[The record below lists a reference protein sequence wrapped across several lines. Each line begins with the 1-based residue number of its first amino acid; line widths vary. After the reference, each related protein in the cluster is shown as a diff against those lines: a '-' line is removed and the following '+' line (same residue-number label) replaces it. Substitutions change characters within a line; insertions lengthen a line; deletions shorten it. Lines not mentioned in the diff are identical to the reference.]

1 MSEDN
6 HAGESPPASV
16 GSATAVADANA
27 GSAKT
32 RPASLTLLA
41 DNFSALRA
49 SSAPDVETFGAL
61 GGSRHVE
68 LQANPCVFS
77 SECSAVFYDE
87 VHDSIV
93 TVQPSSSGKP
103 GPPAPPRLSIS
114 VSRFAVAALF
124 SLRQPHISLR
134 QPHILQVRLQPRS
147 PATIFGCGVV
157 AASFSN
163 PPAPSTTTT
172 TTVHLDYTPCHDV

>member
-1 MSEDN
+1 MSDGN
-6 HAGESPPASV
+6 NAGEAPPASV
-16 GSATAVADANA
+16 GAATAVADANA

-32 RPASLTLLA
+32 RQHASLTLLP
-41 DNFSALRA
+41 DNFSALKA
-49 SSAPDVETFGAL
+49 SSASDVETFGAL

-93 TVQPSSSGKP
+93 TIQPSSSGKP
-103 GPPAPPRLSIS
+103 GPPCLRFSPSPCL
-114 VSRFAVAALF
+114 VSQFPQFF
-124 SLRQPHISLR
+124 SLRPPHISYRQPHIR
-134 QPHILQVRLQPRS
+134 KVRLKSRS
-147 PATIFGCGVV
+147 TATIFRFGVV

-163 PPAPSTTTT
+163 AP
-172 TTVHLDYTPCHDV
+172 L